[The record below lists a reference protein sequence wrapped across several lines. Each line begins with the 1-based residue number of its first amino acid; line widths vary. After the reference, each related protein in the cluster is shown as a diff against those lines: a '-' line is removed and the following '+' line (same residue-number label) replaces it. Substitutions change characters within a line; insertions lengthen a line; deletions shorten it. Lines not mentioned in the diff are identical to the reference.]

1 VRLTSRLS
9 GLASR
14 SFGRVLAQHGCRS
27 TDHFA
32 GFQITGRFD
41 AASLAKLLAE
51 LPGGS
56 TELMCHPGHC
66 TSELRVMHTRLK
78 DSRQRELDA
87 LISPEVRRAIADSGI
102 RLASYRDLP

>member
-1 VRLTSRLS
+1 MA
-9 GLASR
+9 ASR
-14 SFGRVLAQHGCRS
+14 FGRVLAQHGCRS

-41 AASLAKLLAE
+41 ATALSSLLGA
-51 LPGGS
+51 LPEGS

-66 TSELRVMHTRLK
+66 TPELRAMHTRLK
-78 DSRQRELDA
+78 ESRQRELDA
-87 LISPEVRRAIADSGI
+87 LTSPDVRRAIEDSGI